1 MVLRSIYI
9 GSLDILQ
16 QFIHINLFPNFD
28 SIDGALINERTKV
41 KNYWLVEENLW
52 KKKERT
58 CVMAQPRTLGIN

>member
-41 KNYWLVEENLW
+41 KNYWLVEEKLW
-52 KKKERT
+52 KKKERI
-58 CVMAQPRTLGIN
+58 CVMAQPL